1 MGDAAINEPVD
12 KAVIIE
18 KLNSRKSAQIVRFSC
33 SEISGIAGY
42 NPRQDEILLLEK
54 YVYQDLDD
62 LKQLDADNLGI
73 EIITA
78 EEEIDLMLDLFE
90 EEDRKKLK
98 EIEKKIEVAE
108 NLNSNAK
115 AHEYLDEIAAL
126 MKEERVLKKVST
138 VEREA
143 VEEEFLKRIK
153 MGYGVSCEDVSLNK
167 YEALTG
173 FSVVERNMQ
182 YIKMKV
188 LPPEEPLV
196 EVDPTNVFNTLIA
209 QSKKISELQKQYIEL
224 ASSSGMFD
232 AKSSSG
238 SGGNSNG
245 LIKKARVAKYKK
257 PPFLLIGRVDG
268 MSYQLDMTSEDPS
281 AWTELKVV
289 VEMKSRVYQIF
300 SPPPIYDQIQLVS
313 YLMILNCSHG
323 DLVQSITDRK
333 RKIGEVEGQSSQ
345 RTAAA
350 PPKVVVK
357 NTNEIHYDDTFSISR
372 VSLDG
377 PPYYHRKHWDE
388 VILPRLRSF
397 HDAVLTMR
405 KDDGLRYSYLLA
417 TPDEKR
423 SMLYKL
429 CPYFDEAVQ
438 VDCSNPSAPSMVTI
452 ECSSSS
458 SSGSDVGKQEC
469 STTVTSSQS
478 SVSRESITIDL
489 TGS

>member
-1 MGDAAINEPVD
+1 MSEPGDVEPVD
-12 KAVIIE
+12 QASTIERINSKKAT
-18 KLNSRKSAQIVRFSC
+18 QMVRFSC

-54 YVYQDLDD
+54 YVYQDMDE

-78 EEEIDLMLDLFE
+78 EEEIDLMLEQFNA
-90 EEDRKKLK
+90 EDRKRLK
-98 EIEKKIEVAE
+98 DIEKKIEVAE

-115 AHEYLDEIAAL
+115 AHEFLNEISAI
-126 MKEERVLKKVST
+126 MKEESVLSRVSSI
-138 VEREA
+138 ERSA

-167 YEALTG
+167 YECLTG

-196 EVDPTNVFNTLIA
+196 EVDPANVFNTLIA
-209 QSKKISELQKQYIEL
+209 QSKKISELQKQYMEL

-232 AKSSSG
+232 SVKSSSG
-238 SGGNSNG
+238 SSGGG
-245 LIKKARVAKYKK
+245 TAVVRKARVAKYKK
-257 PPFLLIGRVDG
+257 PAFLLIGRVDG
-268 MSYQLDMTSEDPS
+268 MSYQLDMTSEDPA

-289 VEMKSRVYQIF
+289 VEMKSRVHQIF
-300 SPPPIYDQIQLVS
+300 SPPPLYDQIQLVS

-333 RKIGEVEGQSSQ
+333 RKIGEMEGNTSSE
-345 RTAAA
+345 
-350 PPKVVVK
+350 PKSAKVTVK
-357 NTNEIHYDDTFSISR
+357 NGNEIHYDDTYSISR
-372 VSLDG
+372 VTLDG

-405 KDDGLRYSYLLA
+405 RDDGLRYSYLLG
-417 TPDEKR
+417 TPEEKR
-423 SMLYKL
+423 SILYKL
-429 CPYFDEAVQ
+429 CPFYDEGVQ
-438 VDCSNPSAPSMVTI
+438 VDCTTTTSTTA
-452 ECSSSS
+452 
-458 SSGSDVGKQEC
+458 SGSVEPKLEV
-469 STTVTSSQS
+469 SVSSSQS
-478 SVSRESITIDL
+478 SGSRESVTIDL
-489 TGS
+489 TGI